1 MFSLHMM
8 SDLEPFFL
16 MIYSLI
22 VDNIHLLT
30 SGAVDVFTNI
40 SQGGGVT
47 ELASSPSGWEVN
59 AFGNSTSHDATSISK
74 DYANCLHCYRWIE
87 STSSTLTW
95 NCARCNSGPHSHIWD
110 CIYCHTKLCLSCAT
124 RTY

>member
-30 SGAVDVFTNI
+30 SGAVDALTNI
-40 SQGGGVT
+40 AQSDIT
-47 ELASSPSGWEVN
+47 EITNSSTSWEFNAFIKTPMSASSLMDTDPNDPMPGVRCPKCAGRGLETWVLP
-59 AFGNSTSHDATSISK
+59 GK
-74 DYANCLHCYRWIE
+74 HCPK
-87 STSSTLTW
+87 
-95 NCARCNSGPHSHIWD
+95 CGHPC
-110 CIYCHTKLCLSCAT
+110 
-124 RTY
+124 